1 MSLIRGLLEFLL
13 GVAGEDRVLTALV
26 LSIFAASLT
35 TLGSV
40 LVLFI
45 RRPKEIEKSSLILDV
60 GMAFSSGIMTVAS
73 FTSLLLPAIELSG
86 IMEPLLGF
94 LVGAMSIYTLNRLI
108 PHEHFIRGYEGPQW
122 GIRKLKA
129 AWLVALAIIIHNL
142 PEGMAI
148 GASTALDPREG
159 GIVGIAIGIQDFPE
173 GLAVALPV
181 AIATGNRLLAVL
193 VGAISGASE
202 ILTSLLAVIGGVYS
216 VDLLPFLLGF
226 GAGAMMYVV
235 SHEAL
240 PESHR
245 TGHEENATIG
255 FFLGFI
261 VMLYLDSTLG

>member
-1 MSLIRGLLEFLL
+1 MSLVSELLDFLL
-13 GVAGEDRVLTALV
+13 SLADGDKVLTALV
-26 LSIFAASLT
+26 MSLFAASLT
-35 TLGSV
+35 TLGSI

-45 RRPKEIEKSSLILDV
+45 RRPTEMEKSSLILDV

-86 IMEPLLGF
+86 IAKPLAGF
-94 LVGAMSIYTLNRLI
+94 MAGAISIYFLNRII

-181 AIATGNRLLAVL
+181 AIATGNRMLAIL
-193 VGAISGASE
+193 VGAVSGASE
-202 ILTSLLAVIGGVYS
+202 ILTSMLAVLGGIYS
-216 VDLLPFLLGF
+216 IELLPFLLGY

-245 TGHEENATIG
+245 TGHEENATVG